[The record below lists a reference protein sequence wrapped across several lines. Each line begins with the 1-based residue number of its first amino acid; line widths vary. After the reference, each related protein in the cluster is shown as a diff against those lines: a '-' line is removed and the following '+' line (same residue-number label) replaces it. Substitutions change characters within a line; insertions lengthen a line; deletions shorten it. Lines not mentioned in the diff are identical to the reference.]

1 MNYNVTSINKRNNKM
16 NMHMLFNRFTV
27 SYNLTNSEWWVQD
40 GFRHLGQYKTY
51 ADVTASLNEIMG
63 L

>member
-1 MNYNVTSINKRNNKM
+1 M

-63 L
+63 LWASMI